1 MISVLDSVWGRSLFF
16 RLKLICSGS
25 LLLVL
30 DDIAV
35 VGAGDKALNEV
46 FVNGRHFNCSVVLLS
61 QQSNNLASTIVRNN
75 SNVLI
80 WGGLNGEQTDLV
92 RKAIGLPTE
101 VLSKREF
108 GAWSFQNTGAPE
120 HQFAVHF
127 VSKKKEMPL
136 ILTKVA
142 VDQPR
147 LMLRGAVSNAGAGG
161 GGGGGGGGGASLAA
175 VAEASFSQET
185 DVMAPTPLPYPEILQ
200 LQTLVSEQ
208 QAKIIE
214 LEGEV
219 REGDGYAHRLVNT
232 QDEAG
237 PRQGAHE
244 AAFWRATGTGCAS
257 ATGGCGLL
265 GARQGAPQGDSQG
278 S

>member
-1 MISVLDSVWGRSLFF
+1 MVDSWPGVVRDAQ
-16 RLKLICSGS
+16 I
-25 LLLVL
+25 
-30 DDIAV
+30 V
-35 VGAGDKALNEV
+35 VGPLVGLFCQD
-46 FVNGRHFNCSVVLLS
+46 
-61 QQSNNLASTIVRNN
+61 LA
-75 SNVLI
+75 
-80 WGGLNGEQTDLV
+80 DLWLC
-92 RKAIGLPTE
+92 RWIGLDRAADGN
-101 VLSKREF
+101 S
-108 GAWSFQNTGAPE
+108 
-120 HQFAVHF
+120 
-127 VSKKKEMPL
+127 
-136 ILTKVA
+136 
-142 VDQPR
+142 
-147 LMLRGAVSNAGAGG
+147 
-161 GGGGGGGGGASLAA
+161 GGGGASLAA